1 MEEKHKKILDE
12 VLDEIEAALKD
23 LRGTVAHQR
32 RLAFALSLG
41 AITLI
46 ESYLSE
52 KEILKKGFQI
62 NHGWFKKKK
71 ENVKNLISKSL
82 ISPIENLEN
91 IDSILDKIFILESER
106 NEIAYGKSVS
116 EEKLK
121 EKINL
126 FFELKKEIEDEPK
139 N

>member
-52 KEILKKGFQI
+52 KEILI